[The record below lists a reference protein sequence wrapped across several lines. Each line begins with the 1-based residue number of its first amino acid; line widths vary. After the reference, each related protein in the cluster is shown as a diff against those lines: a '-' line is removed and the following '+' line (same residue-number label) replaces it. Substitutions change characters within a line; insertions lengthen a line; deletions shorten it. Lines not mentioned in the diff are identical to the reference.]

1 MRQNRKTRCQICG
14 DVSKG
19 VYYTATSCKSCM
31 DFFRRCVIYKKQ
43 YKGNIDSQ
51 VCPIKTSVRDY
62 RTPYQCTLSSRLQI
76 VRDRP
81 QSIFESLFT
90 VSRSMKPNS
99 EKNVYMLR
107 QSFGELSE
115 RQRCEFKFRRSNHFL
130 NDYSVSLFSRILVSI
145 SLSTGQDSENLY
157 FERYILNVPVPGA
170 NEHVREH

>member
-43 YKGNIDSQ
+43 YKVNIDSQ
-51 VCPIKTSVRDY
+51 VCPIKTSIRDY

-99 EKNVYMLR
+99 EKMFICSVRVSGNFPKDSDANLD
-107 QSFGELSE
+107 FG
-115 RQRCEFKFRRSNHFL
+115 
-130 NDYSVSLFSRILVSI
+130 DRI
-145 SLSTGQDSENLY
+145 T
-157 FERYILNVPVPGA
+157 F
-170 NEHVREH
+170 